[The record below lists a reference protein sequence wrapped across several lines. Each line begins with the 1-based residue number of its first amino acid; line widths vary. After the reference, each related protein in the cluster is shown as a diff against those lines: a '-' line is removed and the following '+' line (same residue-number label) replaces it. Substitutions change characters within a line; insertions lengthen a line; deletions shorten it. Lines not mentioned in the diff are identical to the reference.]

1 MSPCSPVFVGDGTD
15 SGGTDSG
22 GVVVQVEE
30 GAGLMSSHSS
40 ENMDTLSSPTT
51 TAW

>member
-1 MSPCSPVFVGDGTD
+1 MSPCSPVFVGD
-15 SGGTDSG
+15 GTDSG